1 MFIGHYAVG
10 LASKRLAPDAS
21 LGALIAAPILLDLL
35 WPVFLLLKWEHVSI
49 EPNGNPF
56 LRLAFDSYPI
66 SHGLVAVVGWAILF
80 AALYFG
86 FTRYGTGALV
96 IWMGVISHWV
106 MDYIVHQPDLPLYAG
121 GSRVVGFGLWNHRWY
136 TIAIEAGLFVV
147 GIWLYLRQT
156 KPKDRIG
163 VYACWG
169 FVVFLLAAY
178 GAVAFGP
185 PPPSVKKIA
194 IATLCSALLIPW
206 AWWFDSHRELRAS
219 GE

>member
-1 MFIGHYAVG
+1 
-10 LASKRLAPDAS
+10 
-21 LGALIAAPILLDLL
+21 
-35 WPVFLLLKWEHVSI
+35 
-49 EPNGNPF
+49 
-56 LRLAFDSYPI
+56 
-66 SHGLVAVVGWAILF
+66 
-80 AALYFG
+80 
-86 FTRYGTGALV
+86 
-96 IWMGVISHWV
+96 MGVISHWL
-106 MDYIVHQPDLPLYAG
+106 MDYIVHRPDLPLYAG
-121 GSRVVGFGLWNHRWY
+121 GSRVVGLGLWNHRWH